1 MFMNNGVCLW
11 KRIRKLKEKIFK
23 MIYKVISYTIIC
35 ILMAIAAFLIF
46 YVISGKIA
54 QKQGKKPLFGL
65 YTIISPS
72 MTGTLNVYDVAFT
85 MRVDTDKLK
94 EGDIITFYSTNSFF
108 GGTPITHRIIEIVDV
123 PDSGKMFR
131 VKGDANPKADEEK
144 VIPSN
149 VVGKVLFKI
158 PQLGRVQF
166 FLASKGGWIVA
177 IMIPALVIISYDI
190 YKIFRLVLLKS
201 KLLSMENEHGNI

>member
-1 MFMNNGVCLW
+1 MEEDKKI
-11 KRIRKLKEKIFK
+11 KRKKIFK
-23 MIYKVISYTIIC
+23 MIYKIISYTIIC

>member
-1 MFMNNGVCLW
+1 MEEDKKI
-11 KRIRKLKEKIFK
+11 KRKKIFK

-149 VVGKVLFKI
+149 VAGKVLFKI

>member
-1 MFMNNGVCLW
+1 MEED
-11 KRIRKLKEKIFK
+11 KKIKIKKIFK

-149 VVGKVLFKI
+149 VVGKVMFKI

-166 FLASKGGWIVA
+166 FLASKGGWIIA

>member
-1 MFMNNGVCLW
+1 MEEDKKI
-11 KRIRKLKEKIFK
+11 KRKKVFK
-23 MIYKVISYTIIC
+23 MIYKIIRYTIIC

-108 GGTPITHRIIEIVDV
+108 GGTPITHRIIEVVNV
-123 PDSGKMFR
+123 PNSGKMFR

-149 VVGKVLFKI
+149 VVGKVMFKI

-166 FLASKGGWIVA
+166 FLASKGGWIIA

-190 YKIFRLVLLKS
+190 YKIFRLFLLKS

>member
-1 MFMNNGVCLW
+1 MEEDKTI
-11 KRIRKLKEKIFK
+11 KRKKIFK

-35 ILMAIAAFLIF
+35 ILMLIAAFLIF

-85 MRVDTDKLK
+85 MKVDTDKLK

-108 GGTPITHRIIEIVDV
+108 GGTPITHRIIEVVDV
-123 PDSGKMFR
+123 PETGKMFR

-149 VVGKVLFKI
+149 VIGKVMFKI

-166 FLASKGGWIVA
+166 FLASKGGWIIA

>member
-1 MFMNNGVCLW
+1 MEEDKKI
-11 KRIRKLKEKIFK
+11 KRKKIFK

-108 GGTPITHRIIEIVDV
+108 GGTPITHRIIEIVNV
-123 PDSGKMFR
+123 PESGKMFR

-166 FLASKGGWIVA
+166 FLASKGGWIIA

>member
-1 MFMNNGVCLW
+1 MEED
-11 KRIRKLKEKIFK
+11 KKIKIKKIFK

-166 FLASKGGWIVA
+166 FLASKGGWIIA

>member
-1 MFMNNGVCLW
+1 MEEDKKI
-11 KRIRKLKEKIFK
+11 KRKKVFK
-23 MIYKVISYTIIC
+23 MIYKIISYTIIC

-108 GGTPITHRIIEIVDV
+108 GGTPITHRIIEVVNV
-123 PDSGKMFR
+123 PNSGKMFR

-149 VVGKVLFKI
+149 VVGKVMFKI

-166 FLASKGGWIVA
+166 FLASKGGWIIA

-190 YKIFRLVLLKS
+190 YKIFRLILLKS

>member
-1 MFMNNGVCLW
+1 MEEDKKI
-11 KRIRKLKEKIFK
+11 KRKKIFK

-35 ILMAIAAFLIF
+35 IHMAIAAFLIF

-85 MRVDTDKLK
+85 MRVDTNKLK

>member
-1 MFMNNGVCLW
+1 MEEDKKI
-11 KRIRKLKEKIFK
+11 KRKKVFK
-23 MIYKVISYTIIC
+23 MIYKIISYTIIC
-35 ILMAIAAFLIF
+35 ILMDIAAFLIF

-72 MTGTLNVYDVAFT
+72 MAGTLNVYDGAFT

-108 GGTPITHRIIEIVDV
+108 GGTPITHRIIEVVNV
-123 PDSGKMFR
+123 PNSGKMFR

-149 VVGKVLFKI
+149 VVGKVMFKI
-158 PQLGRVQF
+158 QQLGRLQF
-166 FLASKGGWIVA
+166 FLEYKGGWIIA

-190 YKIFRLVLLKS
+190 YKIFRLFLLKS
-201 KLLSMENEHGNI
+201 KLLSMENKHGNI

>member
-1 MFMNNGVCLW
+1 MEEDKKI
-11 KRIRKLKEKIFK
+11 KRKKLFK
-23 MIYKVISYTIIC
+23 MIYKIISYTIIC
-35 ILMAIAAFLIF
+35 ILMVIAAFLIF

-108 GGTPITHRIIEIVDV
+108 GGTPITHRIIEVVNV
-123 PDSGKMFR
+123 PNSGKMFR

-149 VVGKVLFKI
+149 VVGKVMFKI
-158 PQLGRVQF
+158 PQLGRIQF
-166 FLASKGGWIVA
+166 FLASKGGWIIA

-190 YKIFRLVLLKS
+190 YKIFRLILLKS

>member
-1 MFMNNGVCLW
+1 MEEDKKI
-11 KRIRKLKEKIFK
+11 KRKKVFK
-23 MIYKVISYTIIC
+23 MIYKIISYTIIC
-35 ILMAIAAFLIF
+35 ILMTIAAFLIF

-108 GGTPITHRIIEIVDV
+108 GGTPITHRIIEVVNV
-123 PDSGKMFR
+123 PNSGKMFR

-149 VVGKVLFKI
+149 VVGKVMFKI

-166 FLASKGGWIVA
+166 LLASKGGWIIA

-190 YKIFRLVLLKS
+190 YKIFRLFLLKS
-201 KLLSMENEHGNI
+201 RLLSMENEHGNI

>member
-1 MFMNNGVCLW
+1 MEEDKKI
-11 KRIRKLKEKIFK
+11 KRKKIFK

-72 MTGTLNVYDVAFT
+72 MTGTLNVYDVVFT

-108 GGTPITHRIIEIVDV
+108 GGTPITHRIIEIVNV
-123 PDSGKMFR
+123 PESGKMFR

-166 FLASKGGWIVA
+166 FLASKGGWIIA

>member
-1 MFMNNGVCLW
+1 MEEDKKI
-11 KRIRKLKEKIFK
+11 KRKKIFK

-166 FLASKGGWIVA
+166 FVASKA
-177 IMIPALVIISYDI
+177 FLKLEFFDNSKKKQ
-190 YKIFRLVLLKS
+190 KIRKAVCQKKTMVSFYARMRMDERS
-201 KLLSMENEHGNI
+201 KRTNIL

>member
-1 MFMNNGVCLW
+1 MEEDKKI
-11 KRIRKLKEKIFK
+11 KRKKLFK
-23 MIYKVISYTIIC
+23 MIYKIISYTIIC

-108 GGTPITHRIIEIVDV
+108 GGTPITHRIIEVVNV
-123 PDSGKMFR
+123 PNSGKMFR

-149 VVGKVLFKI
+149 VVGKVMFKI

-166 FLASKGGWIVA
+166 FLASKGGWIIA

-190 YKIFRLVLLKS
+190 YKIFRLFLLKS

>member
-1 MFMNNGVCLW
+1 MEEDKKI
-11 KRIRKLKEKIFK
+11 KRKKVFK
-23 MIYKVISYTIIC
+23 MIYKIISYTIIC

-108 GGTPITHRIIEIVDV
+108 GGTPITHRIIEVVNI
-123 PDSGKMFR
+123 PNSGKMFR

-149 VVGKVLFKI
+149 VIGKVMFKI

-166 FLASKGGWIVA
+166 FLASKGGWIIA

-190 YKIFRLVLLKS
+190 YKIFRLILLKS

>member
-1 MFMNNGVCLW
+1 MEEDKKI
-11 KRIRKLKEKIFK
+11 KRKKVFK
-23 MIYKVISYTIIC
+23 MIYKIISYTIIC

-85 MRVDTDKLK
+85 MRIDTDKLK
-94 EGDIITFYSTNSFF
+94 EGEIITFYSTNSFF
-108 GGTPITHRIIEIVDV
+108 GGTPITHRIIEVVNV
-123 PDSGKMFR
+123 PNSGKMFR

-149 VVGKVLFKI
+149 VVGKVMFKI

-166 FLASKGGWIVA
+166 FLASKGGWIIA

-190 YKIFRLVLLKS
+190 YKIFRLFLLKS

>member
-1 MFMNNGVCLW
+1 
-11 KRIRKLKEKIFK
+11 
-23 MIYKVISYTIIC
+23 
-35 ILMAIAAFLIF
+35 MAIAAFLIF

-108 GGTPITHRIIEIVDV
+108 GGTPITHRIIEVVNV
-123 PDSGKMFR
+123 PNFGKMFR

-149 VVGKVLFKI
+149 VVGKVMFKI
-158 PQLGRVQF
+158 PRLGRVQF
-166 FLASKGGWIVA
+166 FLASKGGWIIVILIPCLA
-177 IMIPALVIISYDI
+177 ILSYDI
-190 YKIFRLVLLKS
+190 MKMLKKIGQKS
-201 KLLSMENEHGNI
+201 KLIK

>member
-1 MFMNNGVCLW
+1 MEEDKKI
-11 KRIRKLKEKIFK
+11 KRKKVFK
-23 MIYKVISYTIIC
+23 MIYKIISYTIIC
-35 ILMAIAAFLIF
+35 ILMALAAFLIF

-108 GGTPITHRIIEIVDV
+108 GGTPITHRIIEVVNV
-123 PDSGKMFR
+123 PNSGKMFR

-149 VVGKVLFKI
+149 VVGKVMFKI

-166 FLASKGGWIVA
+166 FLASKGGWIIA

-190 YKIFRLVLLKS
+190 YKIFRLFLLKS

>member
-1 MFMNNGVCLW
+1 MEED
-11 KRIRKLKEKIFK
+11 KKITRKKVFK
-23 MIYKVISYTIIC
+23 MIYKIISYTIIC

-108 GGTPITHRIIEIVDV
+108 GGTPITHRIIEVVNV
-123 PDSGKMFR
+123 PNSGKMFR

-149 VVGKVLFKI
+149 VVGKVMFKI

-166 FLASKGGWIVA
+166 FLASKGGWIIA

-190 YKIFRLVLLKS
+190 YKIFRLFLLKS

>member
-1 MFMNNGVCLW
+1 MEED
-11 KRIRKLKEKIFK
+11 KTIKTKKTFK
-23 MIYKVISYTIIC
+23 MIYKIISYTIIC
-35 ILMAIAAFLIF
+35 ILMIIALFLIF

-54 QKQGKKPLFGL
+54 KKQGKNPLFGL

-108 GGTPITHRIIEIVDV
+108 GGTPITHRIIEVMDV
-123 PDSGKMFR
+123 PGTGKMFR
-131 VKGDANPKADEEK
+131 VQGDANPKPDEEK
-144 VIPSN
+144 VLPSN
-149 VVGKVLFKI
+149 VLGKVLFKI

-166 FLASKGGWIVA
+166 FLASKGGWIIS

-201 KLLSMENEHGNI
+201 KLLSIENEHGNI

>member
-1 MFMNNGVCLW
+1 MEEDKKI
-11 KRIRKLKEKIFK
+11 KRKKIFK

-94 EGDIITFYSTNSFF
+94 EGDIITFHSTNSFF

>member
-1 MFMNNGVCLW
+1 MEEDKKI
-11 KRIRKLKEKIFK
+11 KRKKLFK
-23 MIYKVISYTIIC
+23 MVYKVISYTVIC

-123 PDSGKMFR
+123 PESGKMFR

-166 FLASKGGWIVA
+166 FLASKGGWIIA

>member
-1 MFMNNGVCLW
+1 MEENKKI
-11 KRIRKLKEKIFK
+11 KRKKVFK
-23 MIYKVISYTIIC
+23 MIYKIISYTIIC

-108 GGTPITHRIIEIVDV
+108 GGTPITHRIIEVVNV
-123 PDSGKMFR
+123 PNSGKMFR

-149 VVGKVLFKI
+149 VVGKVMFKI

-166 FLASKGGWIVA
+166 FLASKGGWIIA

-190 YKIFRLVLLKS
+190 YKIFRLFLLKS

>member
-1 MFMNNGVCLW
+1 MEEDKKI
-11 KRIRKLKEKIFK
+11 KRKKVFK
-23 MIYKVISYTIIC
+23 MIYKIISYTIIC
-35 ILMAIAAFLIF
+35 ILMTIAAFLIF

-108 GGTPITHRIIEIVDV
+108 GGTPITHRIIEVVNV
-123 PDSGKMFR
+123 PNSGKMFR

-149 VVGKVLFKI
+149 VVGKVMFKI

-166 FLASKGGWIVA
+166 FLASKGGWIIA

-190 YKIFRLVLLKS
+190 YKIFRLFLLKS

>member
-1 MFMNNGVCLW
+1 MEEDKKI
-11 KRIRKLKEKIFK
+11 KRKKIFK

-131 VKGDANPKADEEK
+131 VIGDANPKADEEK